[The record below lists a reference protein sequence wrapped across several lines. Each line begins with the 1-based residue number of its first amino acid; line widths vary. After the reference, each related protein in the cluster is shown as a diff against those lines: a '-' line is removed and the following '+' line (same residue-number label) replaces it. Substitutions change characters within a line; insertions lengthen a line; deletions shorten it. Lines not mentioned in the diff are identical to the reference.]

1 MTSIAPER
9 TTYRGASR
17 WPCLKTISPGE
28 SDRVS
33 ARSASS
39 SIWAAVRRG
48 NRIGSSGS
56 RKPSTGVGGVYS
68 LITAWGRRTR
78 RRLGSASGRD
88 APGLTVGRRSR
99 VNRPG
104 GSARRPLHERADPCL
119 CGGGQLLQRKGGRPH
134 GAFVEVRLVAEA
146 ERSVPR
152 VELLGALEVADDLAV
167 LVGVGGHPV
176 PGLGREGGRARLDDF
191 VEPLGHGAVRSLH
204 LGDLREHGAF
214 PCCSVLLRT
223 LFGLQLFGALL
234 HRCPFLGREPLGLL
248 CAHRSLL
255 CGFLHVLLRPARVS
269 LLAAPRPHF
278 SIPDRSAHPFGHA
291 GWHPL
296 RLPPRPA
303 PIDARR
309 HPNQLGEAGAEDTQR
324 RGPISAR
331 DAHRCWTG
339 TIRTSENSATTKF
352 REFPFYALR

>member
-17 WPCLKTISPGE
+17 WPCLKRTSPGE

-33 ARSASS
+33 ALSASC
-39 SIWAAVRRG
+39 SICAAVRRG

-104 GSARRPLHERADPCL
+104 GSARRPPHERADPCL
-119 CGGGQLLQRKGGRPH
+119 CGGGQLLQRLQRKRGRPH
-134 GAFVEVRLVAEA
+134 GALVEVRLVAEA
-146 ERSVPR
+146 ERCVPR
-152 VELLGALEVADDLAV
+152 VELLGALEEAHHLAV

-176 PGLGREGGRARLDDF
+176 PGLRRELWCARLDDL
-191 VEPLGHGAVRSLH
+191 VEPLGHGAIRLRH

-214 PCCSVLLRT
+214 PLRLLRFR
-223 LFGLQLFGALL
+223 LLLFGALP
-234 HRCPFLGREPLGLL
+234 HRGSFLGRESLGLL
-248 CAHRSLL
+248 RAHLSLL
-255 CGFLHVLLRPARVS
+255 CGFFRVLLS
-269 LLAAPRPHF
+269 G
-278 SIPDRSAHPFGHA
+278 SAVHA
-291 GWHPL
+291 VRILTHG
-296 RLPPRPA
+296 
-303 PIDARR
+303 
-309 HPNQLGEAGAEDTQR
+309 
-324 RGPISAR
+324 S
-331 DAHRCWTG
+331 
-339 TIRTSENSATTKF
+339 
-352 REFPFYALR
+352 FPTPS